1 MTIAS
6 ASTTVTCHACSGG
19 DLQDFAVPGGL
30 PAVTS
35 DCRPWPT
42 RPDIALCRSC
52 GLAQKRIDGAWRS
65 EAERVYAS
73 YALYHQT
80 ADGTE
85 QVIFDQAT
93 GKGVPR
99 SELMFNALLE
109 RFALAD
115 RGRMLDLGCG
125 TGPTLRAFSKLMR
138 GWELNGFDPHLP
150 DRERVRQI
158 PGVKQVYE
166 GRLEQ
171 IDGAFELVS
180 AVHVLEHVTEPL
192 AFLRGA
198 RRLLQQDG
206 LLLVQVPYFP
216 DTPFDLTV
224 FDHCSHFTVRG
235 IERLFEAA
243 GLKVELVSTSLLPKE
258 ITVVARVAD
267 AEVALPAPGAAWLAE
282 DTLAVQACLDWLHE
296 LQVQARAQPG
306 GQIGVFGTSIG
317 GNWLLGLLGERIA
330 FFVDEDPGRAGST
343 YRERPV
349 YAPARVPAGCR
360 VLMPLPHALAQRI
373 KLRLDPQHFELVLP
387 PSYTAS
393 ARN

>member
-1 MTIAS
+1 MTMVSAS
-6 ASTTVTCHACSGG
+6 APVICHLCSGL
-19 DLQDFAVPGGL
+19 DLQAFVVPGGL

-35 DCRPWPT
+35 DCRPWP
-42 RPDIALCRSC
+42 RQPEIVLCRTC
-52 GLAQKRIDGAWRS
+52 GLAQKRIAAGWRS

-99 SELMFNALLE
+99 SELMFQALLE
-109 RFALAD
+109 RFALAA

-125 TGPTLRAFSKLMR
+125 TGPTLRAFSRLMQ
-138 GWELNGFDPHLP
+138 GWELNGFDPHLS

-166 GRLEQ
+166 GSLEQ

-198 RRLLQQDG
+198 RRLLQQNG

-216 DTPFDLTV
+216 DTPFDLAV

-235 IERLFEAA
+235 IERLFHAA
-243 GLKVELVSTSLLPKE
+243 GLKVELSSTSLLPKE
-258 ITVVARVAD
+258 ITVVARRAD
-267 AEVALPAPGAAWLAE
+267 AEVALPAPSDAWLAE
-282 DTLAVQACLDWLHE
+282 DTLAVQACLDWLHD
-296 LQVQARAQPG
+296 LRAQALAQPG
-306 GQIGVFGTSIG
+306 DRVGAFGTSIG
-317 GNWLLGLLGERIA
+317 GNWLLGVLGERIG

-343 YRERPV
+343 YRDRPV
-349 YAPARVPAGCR
+349 YSPSQVPAGCR
-360 VLMPLPHALAQRI
+360 VLMPLPHALAERI
-373 KLRLDPQHFELVLP
+373 LSRLSPPHFELVLP

-393 ARN
+393 ARS

>member
-1 MTIAS
+1 MTMAS
-6 ASTTVTCHACSGG
+6 ASTPVSCHLCSGIE
-19 DLQDFAVPGGL
+19 LRTFAVPGGL

-35 DCRPWPT
+35 DCRPWP
-42 RPDIALCRSC
+42 RQPELVLCRSC
-52 GLAQKRIDGAWRS
+52 GLAQKRIDAAWRG
-65 EAERVYAS
+65 EAERVYGS

-80 ADGTE
+80 ADGSE

-99 SELMFNALLE
+99 SELMFKALLE
-109 RFALAD
+109 RFALAS

-125 TGPTLRAFSKLMR
+125 TGPTLRAFSRLMQ

-150 DRERVRQI
+150 DPERVRQI
-158 PGVKQVYE
+158 PGVERVYE
-166 GRLEQ
+166 GSLEQ
-171 IDGAFELVS
+171 IDGAFELLS

-198 RRLLQQDG
+198 RRLLQQNG
-206 LLLVQVPYFP
+206 LFLVQVPYFP
-216 DTPFDLTV
+216 DTPFDFAV

-235 IERLFEAA
+235 IERLFHAA

-258 ITVVARVAD
+258 ITVVARLAA
-267 AEVALPAPGAAWLAE
+267 AEAAVPAPGDAWLAE
-282 DTLAVQACLDWLHE
+282 DALAVQACLDWLHE
-296 LQVQARAQPG
+296 LRVQALAQPG
-306 GQIGVFGTSIG
+306 ERVGVFGTSIG
-317 GNWLLGLLGERIA
+317 GNWLLGVLGERIA

-349 YAPARVPAGCR
+349 YAPAQVPAGCH
-360 VLMPLPHALAQRI
+360 VLMPLPHAVAQRI
-373 KLRLDPQHFELVLP
+373 KLRLNPEHFELVLP

>member
-1 MTIAS
+1 MTKAF
-6 ASTTVTCHACSGG
+6 ASTPVSCHLCSGN
-19 DLQDFAVPGGL
+19 DLQAFVVPGGL

-35 DCRPWPT
+35 DCRPWPGQ
-42 RPDIALCRSC
+42 PEVVLCRSC
-52 GLAQKRIDGAWRS
+52 GLAQKRIDAPWRS
-65 EAERVYAS
+65 EAARVYGS

-99 SELMFNALLE
+99 SELMFRALLE
-109 RFALAD
+109 RFALPG

-125 TGPTLRAFSKLMR
+125 TGPTLRAFSGLMQ

-150 DRERVRQI
+150 DPERVRQI
-158 PGVKQVYE
+158 AGVERVYE
-166 GRLEQ
+166 GTLEQ
-171 IDGAFELVS
+171 IDGAFELLS

-206 LLLVQVPYFP
+206 LFLVQVPYFP
-216 DTPFDLTV
+216 DTPFDFAV

-235 IERLFEAA
+235 IERLFQAA

-258 ITVVARVAD
+258 ITVVARLAA
-267 AEVALPAPGAAWLAE
+267 AEAAVLAPGDAWLRE
-282 DTLAVQACLDWLHE
+282 DTLAVQACLDWLNE
-296 LQVQARAQPG
+296 LRVQALAQPG
-306 GQIGVFGTSIG
+306 ERVGVFGTSIG

-349 YAPARVPAGCR
+349 YAPSQVPAGCR

-373 KLRLDPQHFELVLP
+373 KLRLRPQQFELVLP
-387 PSYTAS
+387 PPYMAS

>member
-1 MTIAS
+1 MTMAS
-6 ASTTVTCHACSGG
+6 ASRPVVCHLCSSSE
-19 DLQDFAVPGGL
+19 LQAVAMPEGL

-35 DCRPWPT
+35 DCRPWP
-42 RPDIALCRSC
+42 RQPEVVLCRTC
-52 GLAQKRIDGAWRS
+52 GLAQKRIDAAWRS

-99 SELMFNALLE
+99 SELMFRALLE
-109 RFALAD
+109 RFALAG

-125 TGPTLRAFSKLMR
+125 TGPTLRAFSRLMQ
-138 GWELNGFDPHLP
+138 GWELNGFDPHLS

-166 GRLEQ
+166 GSLEQ
-171 IDGAFELVS
+171 IDGTFELVS

-198 RRLLQQDG
+198 RRLMQQDG
-206 LLLVQVPYFP
+206 LFLVQVPYFP
-216 DTPFDLTV
+216 DTPFDFAV

-235 IERLFEAA
+235 IERLFHAA

-258 ITVVARVAD
+258 ITVVARRAA
-267 AEVALPAPGAAWLAE
+267 AEEALPAPSDAWLAE
-282 DTLAVQACLDWLHE
+282 DARAVRACLAWLHE
-296 LQVQARAQPG
+296 LRAQALAQPG
-306 GQIGVFGTSIG
+306 ERVGVFGTSIG
-317 GNWLLGLLGERIA
+317 GNWLLGVLGEKIA
-330 FFVDEDPGRAGST
+330 FFVDEDPGRSGST

-349 YAPARVPAGCR
+349 YAPAQVPAGCR

-373 KLRLDPQHFELVLP
+373 SSRLSPEHFELVLP
-387 PSYTAS
+387 PSYAAA
-393 ARN
+393 ART